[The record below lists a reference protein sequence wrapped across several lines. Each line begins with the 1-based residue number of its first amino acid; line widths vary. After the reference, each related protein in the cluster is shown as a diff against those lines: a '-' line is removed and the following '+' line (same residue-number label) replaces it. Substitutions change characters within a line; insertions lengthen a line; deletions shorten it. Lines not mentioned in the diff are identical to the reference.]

1 MRSPQQLIQW
11 ISNLMSTRQNIISS
25 LRWLNSP
32 EWNVGIFSFLLSF
45 FWEVQQ
51 MPFYQFSS
59 AISCSDR
66 TRNCTLATV
75 GDVGISLTS
84 FWVVA
89 ALSKSRQWV
98 HRPSRKQISLFTLVG
113 VVITIVFEALA
124 TGPLDRW
131 AYAEFMP
138 TIPFLGTGL
147 VPLLM
152 WLLMPPLTIWFVKRQ
167 ISNVRYKSSEQ
178 I

>member
-1 MRSPQQLIQW
+1 M
-11 ISNLMSTRQNIISS
+11 SNHQNVIGSW
-25 LRWLNSP
+25 RWLNSP
-32 EWNVGIFSFLLSF
+32 EWNVALFSFLLSF

-51 MPFYQFSS
+51 MPFYQVSNDFS
-59 AISCSDR
+59 CFDR

-98 HRPSRKQISLFTLVG
+98 HRPNRRQIIIFTLVG
-113 VVITIVFEALA
+113 VVITVIFEALA
-124 TGPLDRW
+124 TGLLDRW
-131 AYAEFMP
+131 TYAESMP

-147 VPLLM
+147 LPLAM
-152 WLLMPPLTIWFVKRQ
+152 WLLMPPLTIWFVQRQ
-167 ISNVRYKSSEQ
+167 LSGVSYKNSEQ

>member
-1 MRSPQQLIQW
+1 M
-11 ISNLMSTRQNIISS
+11 SNYRNIIGSW
-25 LRWLNSP
+25 RWLNSP
-32 EWNVGIFSFLLSF
+32 EWNVAIFSFLLSF

-51 MPFYQFSS
+51 MPFYQVSNEFS
-59 AISCSDR
+59 CFDR

-75 GDVGISLTS
+75 GDVGISLTA

-89 ALSKSRQWV
+89 ALAKSRRWV
-98 HRPSRKQISLFTLVG
+98 HQPSLKQITIFTLVG
-113 VVITIVFEALA
+113 VVITVVFEVLA
-124 TGPLDRW
+124 TRLFGVW
-131 AYAEFMP
+131 EYAASMP
-138 TIPFLGTGL
+138 TIPLLGTGL

-167 ISNVRYKSSEQ
+167 LSHVRYKSSEQ

>member
-1 MRSPQQLIQW
+1 M
-11 ISNLMSTRQNIISS
+11 SNHQNIISS
-25 LRWLNSP
+25 WRWLNSP
-32 EWNVGIFSFLLSF
+32 EWNVAIFSFLLSF

-51 MPFYQFSS
+51 MPFYRVSNEFS
-59 AISCSDR
+59 CFDR

-89 ALSKSRQWV
+89 AISKSRRWV
-98 HRPSRKQISLFTLVG
+98 QRPSSKQVATFTVVG
-113 VVITIVFEALA
+113 VVITVVFEALA
-124 TGPLDRW
+124 TGSLGVW
-131 AYAEFMP
+131 AYAGFMP
-138 TIPFLGTGL
+138 TIPFLGTGI
-147 VPLLM
+147 VPLSM

-167 ISNVRYKSSEQ
+167 LSNVRYKSSEQ